1 MIRRNQLPSL
11 VVLVGT
17 IAVGGVVFLLIGR
30 MAGALYAGAA
40 LVLGLIVQQK
50 LARGREAPDN
60 ALDEHG
66 HERAPSAPEP
76 VATPGDARRRRR
88 PSFGLAGKRR
98 KALEAELARLGGQLA
113 ERDALHADLARR
125 LAEQQERTRDLQA
138 AFAERVTELSET
150 ADLGRAQL
158 ASALEA
164 HEERVA
170 GFEALLAQARG
181 EVAQRDALVAELRSE
196 LERRRAAEQALADQL
211 TTLEAAQRE
220 EQARL
225 AWSWRAHVEEIAAL
239 ESAVDGVLGSA

>member
-11 VVLVGT
+11 VVLCGT

-50 LARGREAPDN
+50 LARGRVALEDAP
-60 ALDEHG
+60 DEHG
-66 HERAPSAPEP
+66 RERAPSAPDP
-76 VATPGDARRRRR
+76 APAPGYTLRRR
-88 PSFGLAGKRR
+88 PSLRLAGKRR
-98 KALEAELARLGGQLA
+98 RALEAELARLGGQLA
-113 ERDALHADLARR
+113 ERDAVHADLARR
-125 LAEQQERTRDLQA
+125 LAEQQERMRDLQA
-138 AFAERVTELSET
+138 AFADRVTELTEA

-158 ASALEA
+158 AAALET
-164 HEERVA
+164 HDERVTA
-170 GFEALLAQARG
+170 FEALLGQTRG
-181 EVAQRDALVAELRSE
+181 EVAQRDAQVAELRSE

-211 TTLEAAQRE
+211 TTREAAHRE

-239 ESAVDGVLGSA
+239 ESAVDGVLGSV